1 MVQIEII
8 GREIMAVY
16 SIIMQH
22 YAISAIFLT
31 IFRKIMSSNIR
42 IKKVCEH
49 CGDIFMAKTT
59 TTRYCSHRCNSAAY
73 KKKEKQDKIEQ
84 SNQQTKNKILHQQE
98 VIQPE
103 ITVSKEL
110 VNVKELSVIT
120 SLSERTLFRL
130 VKDEKFPKMKIGK
143 RLVFNKDAV
152 INYLNFKYGS
162 A

>member
-1 MVQIEII
+1 
-8 GREIMAVY
+8 
-16 SIIMQH
+16 
-22 YAISAIFLT
+22 
-31 IFRKIMSSNIR
+31 MSSNIR